1 MNNLDI
7 DVDKLMSALDNNKNE
22 SIMNFTTP
30 KIEKMIFEILKELHL
45 DRETMVNYFTKLKGY
60 KYVDEL
66 NDLKYG
72 GFIRWIPITDPT
84 HLPLNQCGIIC
95 DIIIS
100 DDGIYIVCKNFMH
113 RHYRFKMDECLIF
126 QKLSAQELIILSALD
141 HLTEEKEKGKKEK
154 GKEKGKKE
162 KGKKGKKED
171 EEEKEEKEDESDL
184 EDESESDLEEE
195 DESDLEDESESDL
208 EEEEEEE
215 EEEDEKYKK
224 YKKNSKQNKKI

>member
-1 MNNLDI
+1 MNSESDLN
-7 DVDKLMSALDNNKNE
+7 VDTLLSALDNNKNE
-22 SIMNFTTP
+22 SIMNLTTQ
-30 KIEKMIFEILKELHL
+30 KIQEMIFKILKELHL
-45 DRETMVNYFTKLKGY
+45 DRETMVNYFKKLKGY

-100 DDGIYIVCKNFMH
+100 DDGVYIVCKNFMH

-141 HLTEEKEKGKKEK
+141 HLI
-154 GKEKGKKE
+154 
-162 KGKKGKKED
+162 
-171 EEEKEEKEDESDL
+171 EEEE
-184 EDESESDLEEE
+184 LEEE
-195 DESDLEDESESDL
+195 EL
-208 EEEEEEE
+208 EEEELELEELEEEEE

-224 YKKNSKQNKKI
+224 YKTNSKLNNKI

>member
-1 MNNLDI
+1 MNNSDI
-7 DVDKLMSALDNNKNE
+7 DLNVDTLMLALDNNKNE
-22 SIMNFTTP
+22 SIMNLTTP
-30 KIEKMIFEILKELHL
+30 KIQEMIFKILKELHL
-45 DRETMVNYFTKLKGY
+45 DRETMINYFTKLKGY

-100 DDGIYIVCKNFMH
+100 DDGVYIVCKNFMH

-141 HLTEEKEKGKKEK
+141 QLTETKDTKNKTY
-154 GKEKGKKE
+154 
-162 KGKKGKKED
+162 
-171 EEEKEEKEDESDL
+171 
-184 EDESESDLEEE
+184 LEE
-195 DESDLEDESESDL
+195 D
-208 EEEEEEE
+208 EE
-215 EEEDEKYKK
+215 EEEDDLDTDDTDTDDTDTDEDDLEEETN
-224 YKKNSKQNKKI
+224 KNSNLNRKI